1 MVRLACVCLR
11 TTARLQLLIC
21 WAAEPTFLAQLHGK
35 HLGDT
40 SCTGTCNPIPRP
52 FPLDLLWELPMAK
65 RYKRFTEGLTW
76 NPVHGSLGRL
86 PAKALEQVS
95 SNPKSPLTVT
105 HAYLVRQSC
114 VTRSVIS
121 IERSPMEREHPN
133 SLGRHRDF
141 WRSPLTWCLLLSVH
155 KQRHWHHLASLH
167 GKMWHGKLFSL
178 AVAWVALA
186 NTN

>member
-21 WAAEPTFLAQLHGK
+21 WPAEPTFLAQLHGK

-40 SCTGTCNPIPRP
+40 SCTCPIPWP
-52 FPLDLLWELPMAK
+52 FPIDLLWELTDGK
-65 RYKRFTEGLTW
+65 KIQT
-76 NPVHGSLGRL
+76 VHWELNVTSGPWVIGKTSCKG
-86 PAKALEQVS
+86 AWTSVAES
-95 SNPKSPLTVT
+95 KSPLTVT

-133 SLGRHRDF
+133 SLGRNRHF

-155 KQRHWHHLASLH
+155 KQRQWHHLTSLH
-167 GKMWHGKLFSL
+167 GKIWHGKLFSL

-186 NTN
+186 NAN